1 MDIDLPLP
9 SLSWA
14 DQMELEDA
22 IPPLKHIDLE
32 SALPTQEQM
41 ELEYA
46 PSSLTPP
53 HVEHMDAM
61 PPPPLSIN
69 AQMDVNPSV
78 IPYDVNAPTD
88 PSLWDGQFQSLSILG
103 IKETFDQDTANIISS
118 LDRAAAYIRQRDLK
132 GGDPNILT

>member
-78 IPYDVNAPTD
+78 IPYDVNAPADPLSGTD
-88 PSLWDGQFQSLSILG
+88 SSSPCLSLVSR
-103 IKETFDQDTANIISS
+103 K
-118 LDRAAAYIRQRDLK
+118 
-132 GGDPNILT
+132 PLTKT